1 MKKQAKAILSVVIL
15 AISFFIVKNIFFDKS
30 PKEHIFEMVN
40 NNAQTLISDIDRQE
54 FSESMAIRGIEDV
67 SIIGES
73 VDFYCGGKGIAPSSQ
88 DYGFYYTE
96 DDLPKAI
103 WCGVKYCDDSLLVE
117 DGDGYS
123 TDYQHNYYYTEKIRD
138 NFYYY
143 EAQF

>member
-1 MKKQAKAILSVVIL
+1 MKKQTKFILVVIIL
-15 AISFFIVKNIFFDKS
+15 VISFFIIKSVFFDKN
-30 PKEHIFEMVN
+30 PKEQIFEIVN
-40 NNAQTLISDIDRQE
+40 NNSQTLISNIDRQE
-54 FSESMAIRGIEDV
+54 FSDSLAIRGIEDV

-123 TDYQHNYYYTEKIRD
+123 TDFQYNYYYTEKIMD

-143 EAQF
+143 EAHF

>member
-1 MKKQAKAILSVVIL
+1 MKKQTNIILSVVVLVITIFL
-15 AISFFIVKNIFFDKS
+15 VKNIFFNKS
-30 PKEHIFEMVN
+30 IKEQIYDTVN
-40 NNAQTLISDIDRQE
+40 DNAQTILADIEKQD
-54 FSESMAIRGIEDV
+54 FTDSMNIGKIEDV
-67 SIIGES
+67 TVLEQG

-103 WCGVKYCDDSLLVE
+103 WCGVKYCDDSFLVE

-138 NFYYY
+138 NCYYY
-143 EAQF
+143 EAHF

>member
-1 MKKQAKAILSVVIL
+1 MGW
-15 AISFFIVKNIFFDKS
+15 KNITIRKNAVVGVVNIDCINTVLGTIKS
-30 PKEHIFEMVN
+30 
-40 NNAQTLISDIDRQE
+40 
-54 FSESMAIRGIEDV
+54 SEGI
-67 SIIGES
+67 
-73 VDFYCGGKGIAPSSQ
+73 DFYCGGKGIAPSSQ

-103 WCGVKYCDDSLLVE
+103 WCGVKYCDDSFLVE

-143 EAQF
+143 EARF

>member
-1 MKKQAKAILSVVIL
+1 MKKQTKVILSVVIL
-15 AISFFIVKNIFFDKS
+15 AISVFVVKNIFFDKS
-30 PKEHIFEMVN
+30 HKEQIFEMVN
-40 NNAQTLISDIDRQE
+40 NNVQTLISDVAKQD

-67 SIIGES
+67 SVLEEG

-123 TDYQHNYYYTEKIRD
+123 TDYQYNYYYTEKIRD

-143 EAQF
+143 EAHF